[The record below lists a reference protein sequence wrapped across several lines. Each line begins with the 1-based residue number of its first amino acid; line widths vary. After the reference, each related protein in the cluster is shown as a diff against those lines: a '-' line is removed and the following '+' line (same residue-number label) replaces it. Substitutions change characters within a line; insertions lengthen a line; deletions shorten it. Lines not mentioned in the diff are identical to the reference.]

1 MHLSDIHWVKVVI
14 GRLLDI
20 KEKLRHSLRAKL
32 ILTFSAV
39 IVAGVALSAAAGIV
53 LIGTAIL
60 RQAQDRVRQDLSG
73 LSELYRKEGELIGSA
88 VELAAQGI
96 EPGVLKKDKRLGDLT
111 QQLERLRQAKNL
123 DFLTLADPGGKALLR
138 ARNPEARGD
147 RYQNDLA
154 KWVQWSKKT
163 IISSERF
170 DREQL
175 QREGGDLAERA
186 VVRTIGTSISLD
198 KSELEETDGLMLV
211 AVAPV
216 LDPQRRIEAL
226 LYGGVL
232 VNNTTELVDRAKRIL
247 YREESFKGRDLGSV
261 TIFLDDYRVATNVPK
276 PDGSRA
282 LGTRVSEEVYRK
294 VMERGSRWTG
304 RALVVDAWRI
314 AAYEPIRDIS
324 GKPIGMLYV
333 GVLEAPFTRLRNRIV
348 LVYLGIALL
357 TMLGL
362 AVTAN
367 WAAGRII
374 RPVRELVAATSEIA
388 KGNLDYRVQQRS
400 GDEIGQL
407 GEAFNR
413 MAGELKRAKEGYQE
427 LNQSLERRVSER
439 TQELEQARDQLV
451 QTEKLSSLGKMA
463 AGIAHEINNPLTSIL
478 LNAHLM
484 EERLPKNSRLREN
497 LSLVIGETERCSAI
511 VKGMLEFAR
520 QTVPNMRPVDI
531 NAALGKTLLLME
543 SQLLLHQVRVETQ
556 LDPSLPKVPA
566 DEGKI
571 RQVFANIIL
580 NAADAMPGGG
590 RLVIATRLE
599 AEKRRAEVSFRDTG
613 GGISQD
619 MLGRIFDPF
628 FSTKGT
634 KGTGLGLAISYG
646 IVQQHGGSITVES
659 QQGQGT
665 LFTITLPIDRTI
677 KGDKEQ
683 EHG

>member
-1 MHLSDIHWVKVVI
+1 MILVFEAFLARI
-14 GRLLDI
+14 R
-20 KEKLRHSLRAKL
+20 RSLRAKL

-39 IVAGVALSAAAGIV
+39 IVAGVALSAAAGIA

-73 LSELYRKEGELIGSA
+73 LAELYRKEGELIGSA
-88 VELAAQGI
+88 VELAVQGV
-96 EPGVLKKDKRLGDLT
+96 EPGGWRNQPGFQVMAG
-111 QQLERLRQAKNL
+111 QLEGLRQLKGL
-123 DFLTLADPGGKALLR
+123 DFLTLTDPGGRVLLR
-138 ARNPEARGD
+138 ARNPEVRGD

-154 KWVQWSKKT
+154 KWAQWSKRT
-163 IISSERF
+163 VISTERF
-170 DREQL
+170 GREQL
-175 QREGGDLAERA
+175 QREGGDLAQRA
-186 VVRTIGTSISLD
+186 EVATVSTPKSIE
-198 KSELEETDGLMLV
+198 KPEALEADGLMMV
-211 AVAPV
+211 AASPI
-216 LDPQRRIEAL
+216 LDPQHRIEAL

-261 TIFLDDYRVATNVPK
+261 TIFLDDYRVATNVAMA
-276 PDGSRA
+276 DGRRA
-282 LGTRVSEEVYRK
+282 LGTRVSEEVYRQ
-294 VMERGSRWTG
+294 VIERGSRWTG
-304 RALVVDAWRI
+304 RAFVVDAWRI

-324 GKPIGMLYV
+324 GRPIGMLYA

-348 LVYLGIALL
+348 LLYLAIALL
-357 TMLGL
+357 TVMAL

-367 WAAGRII
+367 LASGRII
-374 RPVRELVAATSEIA
+374 RPVRELVAAAGEIA
-388 KGNLDYRVQQRS
+388 KGNLEHRVNPRS

-407 GEAFNR
+407 GEAFNL
-413 MAGELKRAKEGYQE
+413 MAGELKRATDGYQE
-427 LNQSLERRVSER
+427 LNQSLERRVAER
-439 TQELEQARDQLV
+439 TRELEQARDQLL

-484 EERLPKNSRLREN
+484 QERLPRNSRLREN
-497 LSLVIGETERCSAI
+497 LALVIGETERCSSI

-520 QTVPNMRPVDI
+520 QTVPNMRPVDL
-531 NAALGKTLLLME
+531 NVALEKTLLLME
-543 SQLLLHQVRVETQ
+543 SQLLVQQVRVETR
-556 LDPSLPKVPA
+556 LDRSLPEVPA
-566 DEGKI
+566 DEGKL

-590 RLVIATRLE
+590 KLEVATRLD
-599 AEKRRAEVSFRDTG
+599 ADRRTAEVSFRDTG
-613 GGISQD
+613 GGIPQE

-646 IVQQHGGSITVES
+646 IIQQHGGNITVES
-659 QQGQGT
+659 REGQGT
-665 LFTITLPIDRTI
+665 AFTITLPMDRI
-677 KGDKEQ
+677 KQGIKEQ